1 MIRGWFDW
9 RIQQSLRSQFVEAPA
24 SVGLRTALKAE
35 VKRQTIEKTKRA
47 SGQSFAS
54 VATRKRPSLKRA
66 STRTSPPAYRSL
78 PQDGD
83 KCEGPVKIGFV
94 SLPGNSRRTD
104 ATYFFIISYIVE
116 ILASF

>member
-47 SGQSFAS
+47 SG
-54 VATRKRPSLKRA
+54 
-66 STRTSPPAYRSL
+66 
-78 PQDGD
+78 
-83 KCEGPVKIGFV
+83 
-94 SLPGNSRRTD
+94 
-104 ATYFFIISYIVE
+104 
-116 ILASF
+116 